1 MVGTRTSVNLL
12 FVVRLKQMIFYF
24 VPWGKGVNHHLST
37 VWGNFFGTFS
47 KHRTCKSK
55 LFRGNPSTL
64 MFDFPTFCSSR
75 LFLLDEKKHTHTHT
89 KKKIHAKGRKIEVFI
104 HSNVLFFLRG
114 PLEVPQP
121 VDNALKKV

>member
-89 KKKIHAKGRKIEVFI
+89 HKKKYMQKVERSRYSFI
-104 HSNVLFFLRG
+104 QMFFFF
-114 PLEVPQP
+114 
-121 VDNALKKV
+121 